1 MADLSSSA
9 VSLQPTSLGE
19 AEFWLTK
26 RRGLFMR
33 RIKLTNISQGGATN
47 RITASALGFTKLV
60 DCGEFFDSTN
70 SKVIPAVVDP
80 VNNIILLGAGAAG
93 AVGDVSGVTGYINVS
108 GY

>member
-1 MADLSSSA
+1 MADLAASA
-9 VSLQPTSLGE
+9 VSLLPTSLAE

-33 RIKLTNISQGGATN
+33 RIKLTNVSVGGATN
-47 RITASALGFTKLV
+47 RIIASALGFTRLV
-60 DCGEFFDSTN
+60 DCSSFFDSTN

-80 VNNIILLGAGAAG
+80 VNNIILLGAGASL
-93 AVGDVSGVTGYINVS
+93 AVGDLSSVTGYFDVI

>member
-1 MADLSSSA
+1 MADLASSA
-9 VSLQPTSLGE
+9 VSLQPTSLAE
-19 AEFWLTK
+19 AEFWVTK

-33 RIKLTNISQGGATN
+33 RIKLTSVSVGGATN

-60 DCGEFFDSTN
+60 SCSSLFDSTN
-70 SKVIPAVVDP
+70 NKIIPATVDP

-93 AVGDVSGVTGYINVS
+93 AVGDLAAVTGYISVQ

>member
-1 MADLSSSA
+1 MADLAPSA

-33 RIKLTNISQGGATN
+33 RIKLTGVTVGGATN
-47 RITASALGFTKLV
+47 RITANALGFTKLV
-60 DCGEFFDSTN
+60 YCGNFQDTTGT
-70 SKVIPAVVDP
+70 KVVPAVVDP
-80 VNNIILLGAGAAG
+80 VNNIILLGAGAAN
-93 AVGDVSGVTGYINVS
+93 AVGDVTTTTGYISVA

>member
-1 MADLSSSA
+1 MADLAASA
-9 VSLQPTSLGE
+9 VSLTPTSLSE

-33 RIKLTNISQGGATN
+33 RIKLTGVTVGGATN

-60 DCGEFFDSTN
+60 YCGNFHDTTGG
-70 SKVIPAVVDP
+70 KVQPAVVDP
-80 VNNIILLGAGAAG
+80 VNNVILLGAGASNAI
-93 AVGDVSGVTGYINVS
+93 GDVTTTTGYISVA